1 MADKETEIDHWPDG
15 VRPITWNAIGKLGF
29 HEDTGK
35 LYWDGNEIIT
45 KSVVQLGKNET
56 LIAWIVAIATVGL
69 LITSVIDL
77 VIN

>member
-1 MADKETEIDHWPDG
+1 ME
-15 VRPITWNAIGKLGF
+15 AIGKLGF

-77 VIN
+77 VTN